1 MAKYGDGSQYG
12 RGVKYGKSSP
22 PPVVIPPTV
31 DSSKY
36 KHHYKEPKMND
47 RDAARFDMMK
57 RVGDFGT
64 ERVAEFVPVPPSTT
78 PTKAQTLFTALGL
91 STDDPDAGST
101 TLMARI
107 KAATKGQQSGAGAY
121 HGGTTSKEVQRDGLL
136 LDLRGIIK
144 SAGAIAEAQGKPE
157 IMDTFRLP
165 HTNSNEVLAAT
176 ARAIA
181 DKAEEMSAAFIELEH
196 PANFVTALR
205 QRVAAFESADSDQN
219 VGQENQQGATA
230 SIGPLIQEGLTIVK
244 QLDAIMHNKYRS
256 DAEKMGA
263 WLAASHVERAAVS
276 KKKET
281 PPPTPP
287 TP

>member
-1 MAKYGDGSQYG
+1 
-12 RGVKYGKSSP
+12 
-22 PPVVIPPTV
+22 
-31 DSSKY
+31 
-36 KHHYKEPKMND
+36 MNA
-47 RDAARFDMMK
+47 REQARFDMLK

-64 ERVAEFVPVPPSTT
+64 ERVADFVPVPPSTT
-78 PTKAQTLFTALGL
+78 PTKAQVLFTALGL
-91 STDDPDAGST
+91 TTDDPDAGST
-101 TLMARI
+101 TLMARV

-144 SAGAIAEAQGKPE
+144 SAGAIAEAQGMPE

-181 DKAEEMSAAFIELEH
+181 DKAETMSAAFIELEH
-196 PANFVTALR
+196 PANFVAALR

-244 QLDAIMHNKYRS
+244 QLDAIMSNKYRS

-263 WLAASHVERAAVS
+263 WLAASHVERAPAS
-276 KKKET
+276 KKKEPT
-281 PPPTPP
+281 PPTPP